1 MKKPKPFTLIIWG
14 MLTGGLTGLLLFY
27 HLDGTKGWNPYGWWF
42 MAAFLLAVLG
52 GLAGLSLYSTFSSR
66 SPKK

>member
-1 MKKPKPFTLIIWG
+1 

-27 HLDGTKGWNPYGWWF
+27 HLDRTKGWNPYGWWF